1 MNSLCL
7 LVQLGPAYPRI
18 ASSCK
23 AGPRAR
29 LDAHHPGH
37 DSAKPVGASQG
48 SSPARLGGGEPGGAT
63 QALFCVSHLWRHREA
78 LCSVPSISRMDHR
91 SQMQPLHGKQTL
103 SPGSKKGKKKCFKL
117 ARRSNAQAIIT
128 QQSD

>member
-23 AGPRAR
+23 AGPGAR
-29 LDAHHPGH
+29 LDAHPPGH

-48 SSPARLGGGEPGGAT
+48 SSPARFGGGEGGEVPLR
-63 QALFCVSHLWRHREA
+63 LFSA
-78 LCSVPSISRMDHR
+78 
-91 SQMQPLHGKQTL
+91 
-103 SPGSKKGKKKCFKL
+103 
-117 ARRSNAQAIIT
+117 
-128 QQSD
+128 